1 MNMILAKTNLVMS
14 MAMANDW
21 NTQSDSYKELKLNA
35 RGRTSDEKSEE
46 LLELLKK
53 TQAKVNSLEN
63 EFKKVETENLHQE

>member
-35 RGRTSDEKSEE
+35 RGRPSDDESEE
-46 LLELLKK
+46 FLELLKK
-53 TQAKVNSLEN
+53 TQA
-63 EFKKVETENLHQE
+63 QG